1 MLVLLIKCVFAKRD
15 LSVETIIVQHFAI
28 QFRCHQHLIELSI
41 FIFCRK
47 NINLVNTVREFNLCQ
62 HTIDFFPVTVCRFD
76 FTVDRRDYIFTKR
89 MVDQIILFLK
99 FIFILRLK
107 VLSALIQNPVIRNI
121 FVFYARQAI
130 GWICLIELISRTGQ
144 KITYFLFLLHQLF
157 RFFTF
162 LTSVCLLRLYL

>member
-1 MLVLLIKCVFAKRD
+1 MFILNEFCTTFLYNRICSF
-15 LSVETIIVQHFAI
+15 
-28 QFRCHQHLIELSI
+28 LSI

-121 FVFYARQAI
+121 FVFYARQTI